1 MLGLCQLKCLLYHK
15 SGTRQH
21 LSVGRVASVISK
33 EEILPLDSRSPSG
46 TAVDAPVRKLGK
58 EAATLITGPFPEA
71 PGHLSAK
78 CFTLQPSDPQAR
90 TTPLGDDERTQR
102 GPEYDK

>member
-1 MLGLCQLKCLLYHK
+1 MSGVCQLKCMLYHK

-21 LSVGRVASVISK
+21 LSVGRVVSVISK
-33 EEILPLDSRSPSG
+33 EEILPLDIRSPSG
-46 TAVDAPVRKLGK
+46 TAMDTPGRKLGK

-90 TTPLGDDERTQR
+90 TMPLGDDERPQR
-102 GPEYDK
+102 GPEHGK